1 MKTGFI
7 GAGKVGCSLG
17 KYLSQKYEISGFF
30 SRNSVSAEKASE
42 IAGGNAFE
50 SPAQLA
56 KNSDII
62 FLTVPDGLIAET
74 WEKYKELFC
83 GKIICHCSGAL
94 SSEIFEDSQVYNVKT
109 CSVHMF
115 QAVSDKEN
123 SWKLL
128 KNSVF
133 TVEGNARQTLKNM
146 LVSLG
151 NEVQEIDA
159 DKKTLY
165 HLSAVFS
172 SNLVTGL
179 LYSAEKMLEQCGFS
193 EQTAEKEA
201 DSEPADGESDAST
214 EGKDKK
220 KLFGKKDKISN
231 INKQGIVNS
240 LTGCVERNDIET
252 LVRHLAELEKSDRER
267 EIYRLIS
274 KSLTEIAEQKHP
286 ETSFEKMKKELY

>member
-56 KNSDII
+56 ENSDII

-94 SSEIFEDSQVYNVKT
+94 SSEIFENSQVYNVKT

-193 EQTAEKEA
+193 EQTAEKA
-201 DSEPADGESDAST
+201 ICSIALGN
-214 EGKDKK
+214 
-220 KLFGKKDKISN
+220 ISN

-240 LTGCVERNDIET
+240 LTGCVERNDTET
-252 LVRHLAELEKSDRER
+252 LVRHLAELEKIDRER

-286 ETSFEKMKKELY
+286 ETSFEQMKKELY

>member
-56 KNSDII
+56 ENSDII

-94 SSEIFEDSQVYNVKT
+94 SSGIFENSQAYNVKT

-193 EQTAEKEA
+193 EQTAEKA
-201 DSEPADGESDAST
+201 ICSIALGN
-214 EGKDKK
+214 
-220 KLFGKKDKISN
+220 ISN

-286 ETSFEKMKKELY
+286 ETSFEQMKKELY

>member
-193 EQTAEKEA
+193 EQTAEKA
-201 DSEPADGESDAST
+201 ICSIALGN
-214 EGKDKK
+214 
-220 KLFGKKDKISN
+220 ISN

-240 LTGCVERNDIET
+240 LTGCVERNDTET
-252 LVRHLAELEKSDRER
+252 LVRHLAELEKINRER

-286 ETSFEKMKKELY
+286 ETSFEQMKKELY

>member
-193 EQTAEKEA
+193 EQTAEKA
-201 DSEPADGESDAST
+201 ICSIALGN
-214 EGKDKK
+214 
-220 KLFGKKDKISN
+220 ISN

-240 LTGCVERNDIET
+240 LTGCVERNDTKT

>member
-56 KNSDII
+56 ENSDII

-193 EQTAEKEA
+193 EQTAEKA
-201 DSEPADGESDAST
+201 ICSIALGN
-214 EGKDKK
+214 
-220 KLFGKKDKISN
+220 ISN

-240 LTGCVERNDIET
+240 LTGCVERNDTET
-252 LVRHLAELEKSDRER
+252 LVRHLAELEKINHER

-286 ETSFEKMKKELY
+286 ETSFEQMKKELY

>member
-193 EQTAEKEA
+193 EQTAEKA
-201 DSEPADGESDAST
+201 ICSIALGN
-214 EGKDKK
+214 
-220 KLFGKKDKISN
+220 ISN

-240 LTGCVERNDIET
+240 LTGCVERNDTET
-252 LVRHLAELEKSDRER
+252 LVRHLAELEKIDRER

-286 ETSFEKMKKELY
+286 ETSFEQMKKELY

>member
-56 KNSDII
+56 ENSDII

-193 EQTAEKEA
+193 EQTAEKA
-201 DSEPADGESDAST
+201 ICSIALGN
-214 EGKDKK
+214 
-220 KLFGKKDKISN
+220 ISN

-240 LTGCVERNDIET
+240 LTGCVERNDTET
-252 LVRHLAELEKSDRER
+252 LVRHLAELEKIDRER

-286 ETSFEKMKKELY
+286 ETSFEQMKKELY

>member
-56 KNSDII
+56 ENSDII

-193 EQTAEKEA
+193 EQTAEKA
-201 DSEPADGESDAST
+201 ICSIALGN
-214 EGKDKK
+214 
-220 KLFGKKDKISN
+220 ISN

-252 LVRHLAELEKSDRER
+252 LVRHLAELEKIDRER

>member
-56 KNSDII
+56 ENSDII

-133 TVEGNARQTLKNM
+133 TVEGNAHQTLKNM

-193 EQTAEKEA
+193 EQTAEKA
-201 DSEPADGESDAST
+201 ICSIALGN
-214 EGKDKK
+214 
-220 KLFGKKDKISN
+220 ISN

-286 ETSFEKMKKELY
+286 ETSFEQMKKELY

>member
-56 KNSDII
+56 ENSDII

-193 EQTAEKEA
+193 EQTAEKA
-201 DSEPADGESDAST
+201 ICSIALGN
-214 EGKDKK
+214 
-220 KLFGKKDKISN
+220 ISN

-252 LVRHLAELEKSDRER
+252 LVRHLAELEKIDRER

-286 ETSFEKMKKELY
+286 ETSFEQMKKELY

>member
-193 EQTAEKEA
+193 EQTAEKA
-201 DSEPADGESDAST
+201 ICSIALGN
-214 EGKDKK
+214 
-220 KLFGKKDKISN
+220 ISN

-240 LTGCVERNDIET
+240 LTGCVERNDTET

>member
-56 KNSDII
+56 ENSDII

-94 SSEIFEDSQVYNVKT
+94 SSEIFEDSQVYNVRT

-193 EQTAEKEA
+193 EQTAEKA
-201 DSEPADGESDAST
+201 ICSIALGN
-214 EGKDKK
+214 
-220 KLFGKKDKISN
+220 ISN

-240 LTGCVERNDIET
+240 LTGCVERNDTET
-252 LVRHLAELEKSDRER
+252 LVRHLAELEKIDRER

-286 ETSFEKMKKELY
+286 ETSFEQMKKELY

>member
-30 SRNSVSAEKASE
+30 SRTFSSAEKASE

-50 SPAQLA
+50 SPSQLA
-56 KNSDII
+56 ENSDII

-94 SSEIFEDSQVYNVKT
+94 SSEIFENSQVYNVKT

-193 EQTAEKEA
+193 EQTAEKA
-201 DSEPADGESDAST
+201 ICSIALGN
-214 EGKDKK
+214 
-220 KLFGKKDKISN
+220 ISN

-240 LTGCVERNDIET
+240 LTGCVERNDTET

-286 ETSFEKMKKELY
+286 ETSFEQMKKELY

>member
-56 KNSDII
+56 ENSVII

-193 EQTAEKEA
+193 EQTAEKA
-201 DSEPADGESDAST
+201 ICSIALGN
-214 EGKDKK
+214 
-220 KLFGKKDKISN
+220 ISN

>member
-56 KNSDII
+56 ENSDII

-193 EQTAEKEA
+193 EQTAEKA
-201 DSEPADGESDAST
+201 ICSIALGN
-214 EGKDKK
+214 
-220 KLFGKKDKISN
+220 ISN

-286 ETSFEKMKKELY
+286 ETSFEQMKKELY

>member
-30 SRNSVSAEKASE
+30 SRSSVSAEKASE

-56 KNSDII
+56 ENSDII

-193 EQTAEKEA
+193 EQTAEKA
-201 DSEPADGESDAST
+201 ICSIALGN
-214 EGKDKK
+214 
-220 KLFGKKDKISN
+220 ISN

-240 LTGCVERNDIET
+240 LTGCVERNDTET
-252 LVRHLAELEKSDRER
+252 LVRHLAELEKIDRER

-286 ETSFEKMKKELY
+286 ETSFEQMKKELY

>member
-56 KNSDII
+56 ENSDII

-94 SSEIFEDSQVYNVKT
+94 SSEIFENSQIYNVKT

-193 EQTAEKEA
+193 EQTAEKA
-201 DSEPADGESDAST
+201 ICSIALGN
-214 EGKDKK
+214 
-220 KLFGKKDKISN
+220 ISN

-240 LTGCVERNDIET
+240 LTGCVERNDTET
-252 LVRHLAELEKSDRER
+252 LVRHLAELEKIDRER

-286 ETSFEKMKKELY
+286 ETSFEQMKKELY

>member
-1 MKTGFI
+1 M
-7 GAGKVGCSLG
+7 L
-17 KYLSQKYEISGFF
+17 YENRIYRSRKSRLFTRKISFSDFF

-193 EQTAEKEA
+193 EQTAEKA
-201 DSEPADGESDAST
+201 ICSIALGN
-214 EGKDKK
+214 
-220 KLFGKKDKISN
+220 ISN

>member
-56 KNSDII
+56 ENSDII

-193 EQTAEKEA
+193 EQTAEKA
-201 DSEPADGESDAST
+201 ICSIALGN
-214 EGKDKK
+214 
-220 KLFGKKDKISN
+220 ISN

-240 LTGCVERNDIET
+240 LTGCVERNDTET
-252 LVRHLAELEKSDRER
+252 LVRHLAELEKINRER

-286 ETSFEKMKKELY
+286 ETSFEQMKKELY

>member
-56 KNSDII
+56 ENSDII

-83 GKIICHCSGAL
+83 GKIVCHCSGAL

-193 EQTAEKEA
+193 EQTAEKA
-201 DSEPADGESDAST
+201 ICSIALGN
-214 EGKDKK
+214 
-220 KLFGKKDKISN
+220 ISN

-240 LTGCVERNDIET
+240 LTGCVERNDTET

>member
-56 KNSDII
+56 ENSDII

-115 QAVSDKEN
+115 QAVSDNEN

-193 EQTAEKEA
+193 EQTAEKA
-201 DSEPADGESDAST
+201 ICSIALGN
-214 EGKDKK
+214 
-220 KLFGKKDKISN
+220 ISN

-240 LTGCVERNDIET
+240 LTGCVERNDTET

>member
-56 KNSDII
+56 ENSDII

-128 KNSVF
+128 KNSIF

-193 EQTAEKEA
+193 EQTAEKA
-201 DSEPADGESDAST
+201 ICSIALGN
-214 EGKDKK
+214 
-220 KLFGKKDKISN
+220 ISN

-286 ETSFEKMKKELY
+286 ETSFEQMKKELY

>member
-30 SRNSVSAEKASE
+30 SKSKSSSELASK
-42 IAGGNAFE
+42 IAGGKAFDT
-50 SPAQLA
+50 PAQLA
-56 KNSDII
+56 ENSDII

-74 WEKYKELFC
+74 WGKYKELFC
-83 GKIICHCSGAL
+83 GKIVCHCSGAL
-94 SSEIFEDSQVYNVKT
+94 SSEIFENSQAYNIKT

-128 KNSVF
+128 KNTVF

-151 NEVQEIDA
+151 NDVQEINA
-159 DKKTLY
+159 DNKTLY

-193 EQTAEKEA
+193 EQTAEKA
-201 DSEPADGESDAST
+201 ICSIALGN
-214 EGKDKK
+214 
-220 KLFGKKDKISN
+220 ISN
-231 INKQGIVNS
+231 ISKQGIVNS
-240 LTGCVERNDIET
+240 LTGCVERNDTET
-252 LVRHLAELEKSDRER
+252 LVRHLEELEKNNLNR

-286 ETSFEKMKKELY
+286 ETSFEQMKKELY

>member
-56 KNSDII
+56 ENSDII

-193 EQTAEKEA
+193 EQTAEKA
-201 DSEPADGESDAST
+201 ICSIALGN
-214 EGKDKK
+214 
-220 KLFGKKDKISN
+220 ISN

-240 LTGCVERNDIET
+240 LTGCVERNDTET
-252 LVRHLAELEKSDRER
+252 LVRHLAELEKIDRER

>member
-17 KYLSQKYEISGFF
+17 KYISQKYEISGFF

-193 EQTAEKEA
+193 EQTAEKA
-201 DSEPADGESDAST
+201 ICSIALGN
-214 EGKDKK
+214 
-220 KLFGKKDKISN
+220 ISN

>member
-165 HLSAVFS
+165 HLAAVFS

-193 EQTAEKEA
+193 EQTAEKA
-201 DSEPADGESDAST
+201 ICSIALGN
-214 EGKDKK
+214 
-220 KLFGKKDKISN
+220 ISN

>member
-30 SRNSVSAEKASE
+30 SRNSVSAEKASG
-42 IAGGNAFE
+42 IAGGKAFE

-56 KNSDII
+56 ENSDII

-193 EQTAEKEA
+193 EQTAEKA
-201 DSEPADGESDAST
+201 ICSIALGN
-214 EGKDKK
+214 
-220 KLFGKKDKISN
+220 ISN

-240 LTGCVERNDIET
+240 LTGCVERNDTET

-286 ETSFEKMKKELY
+286 ETSFEQMKKELY

>member
-56 KNSDII
+56 ENSDII

-115 QAVSDKEN
+115 QAISDKEN

-193 EQTAEKEA
+193 EQTAEKA
-201 DSEPADGESDAST
+201 ICSIALGN
-214 EGKDKK
+214 
-220 KLFGKKDKISN
+220 ISN

>member
-56 KNSDII
+56 ENSDII

-83 GKIICHCSGAL
+83 GKIVCHCSGAL

-115 QAVSDKEN
+115 QAVSDKKT

-128 KNSVF
+128 KDSVF

-193 EQTAEKEA
+193 EQTAEKA
-201 DSEPADGESDAST
+201 ICSIALGN
-214 EGKDKK
+214 
-220 KLFGKKDKISN
+220 ISN

-240 LTGCVERNDIET
+240 LTGCVERNDTET
-252 LVRHLAELEKSDRER
+252 LVRHLAELEKIDRER

-286 ETSFEKMKKELY
+286 ETSFEQMKKELY

>member
-1 MKTGFI
+1 MNTGFI

-56 KNSDII
+56 ENSDII

-83 GKIICHCSGAL
+83 GKIICHCSGTL

-193 EQTAEKEA
+193 EQTAEKA
-201 DSEPADGESDAST
+201 ICSIALGN
-214 EGKDKK
+214 
-220 KLFGKKDKISN
+220 ISN

-240 LTGCVERNDIET
+240 LTGCVERNDTET
-252 LVRHLAELEKSDRER
+252 LVRHLAELEKINRER

-286 ETSFEKMKKELY
+286 ETSFEQMKKELY

>member
-56 KNSDII
+56 ENSDII

-193 EQTAEKEA
+193 EQTAEKA
-201 DSEPADGESDAST
+201 ICSIALGN
-214 EGKDKK
+214 
-220 KLFGKKDKISN
+220 ISN

-240 LTGCVERNDIET
+240 LTGCVERNDTET

>member
-56 KNSDII
+56 ENSDII

-193 EQTAEKEA
+193 EQTAEKA
-201 DSEPADGESDAST
+201 ICSIALGN
-214 EGKDKK
+214 
-220 KLFGKKDKISN
+220 ISN

-240 LTGCVERNDIET
+240 LTGCVERNDTET

-286 ETSFEKMKKELY
+286 ETSFEQMKKELY

>member
-56 KNSDII
+56 ENSDII

-83 GKIICHCSGAL
+83 GKIVCHCSGAL

-193 EQTAEKEA
+193 EQTAEKA
-201 DSEPADGESDAST
+201 ICSIALGN
-214 EGKDKK
+214 
-220 KLFGKKDKISN
+220 ISN

-240 LTGCVERNDIET
+240 LTGCVERNDTET
-252 LVRHLAELEKSDRER
+252 LVRHLAELEKIDRER

-286 ETSFEKMKKELY
+286 ETSFEQMKKELY

>member
-193 EQTAEKEA
+193 EQTAEKA
-201 DSEPADGESDAST
+201 ICSIALGN
-214 EGKDKK
+214 
-220 KLFGKKDKISN
+220 ISN

-274 KSLTEIAEQKHP
+274 KSLTEIAELQHP

>member
-193 EQTAEKEA
+193 EQTAEKA
-201 DSEPADGESDAST
+201 ICSIALGN
-214 EGKDKK
+214 
-220 KLFGKKDKISN
+220 ISN

-286 ETSFEKMKKELY
+286 ETSFEQMKKELY

>member
-56 KNSDII
+56 ENSDII

-193 EQTAEKEA
+193 EQTAEKA
-201 DSEPADGESDAST
+201 ICSIALGN
-214 EGKDKK
+214 
-220 KLFGKKDKISN
+220 ISN

-252 LVRHLAELEKSDRER
+252 LVRHLAELEKINRER

-286 ETSFEKMKKELY
+286 ETSFEQMKKELY

>member
-56 KNSDII
+56 ENSDII

-193 EQTAEKEA
+193 EQTAEKA
-201 DSEPADGESDAST
+201 ICSIALGN
-214 EGKDKK
+214 
-220 KLFGKKDKISN
+220 ISN

-286 ETSFEKMKKELY
+286 ETSFKQMKKELY

>member
-56 KNSDII
+56 ENSDII

-115 QAVSDKEN
+115 QAISDKEN

-193 EQTAEKEA
+193 EQTAEKA
-201 DSEPADGESDAST
+201 ICSIALGN
-214 EGKDKK
+214 
-220 KLFGKKDKISN
+220 ISN

-240 LTGCVERNDIET
+240 LTGCVERNDTET
-252 LVRHLAELEKSDRER
+252 LVRHLAELEKIDRER

>member
-17 KYLSQKYEISGFF
+17 KYISQKYEISGFF

-56 KNSDII
+56 ENSDII

-193 EQTAEKEA
+193 EQTAEKA
-201 DSEPADGESDAST
+201 ICSIALGN
-214 EGKDKK
+214 
-220 KLFGKKDKISN
+220 ISN

-240 LTGCVERNDIET
+240 LTGCVERNDTKT

>member
-56 KNSDII
+56 ENSDII

-83 GKIICHCSGAL
+83 GKIICHCSGTL

-193 EQTAEKEA
+193 EQTAEKA
-201 DSEPADGESDAST
+201 ICSIALGN
-214 EGKDKK
+214 
-220 KLFGKKDKISN
+220 ISN

-240 LTGCVERNDIET
+240 LTGCVERNDTET
-252 LVRHLAELEKSDRER
+252 LVRHLAELEKINRER

-286 ETSFEKMKKELY
+286 ETSFEQMKKELY